1 MFSRLSISQKIH
13 IPLISAIL
21 IGMILIFI
29 SAVKSLN
36 EIESNVYNKETKSLS
51 VYLKNQVEAKY
62 DIGLTNA
69 INIASNYDVIEALR
83 TNNKTLAIKGLNK
96 LAQTYK
102 QNTPYKN
109 IKIHIHTADLK
120 SFLRQWNPTKNGD
133 DLSSFRFTIK
143 KVKETKKPLTA
154 IEVGRAGMV
163 IRGIAPI
170 MRDNAYLG
178 SVEFIQGFNSII
190 KAAKADLDTNTLV
203 LMDQKLLN
211 IGTSLKDAPKTKKYV
226 LSQNMKNT
234 NMKLFDEIKNINIP
248 QSKTFKTKDYFIVKQ
263 DLKDFEGQTVG
274 ILLIADKSSKIEK
287 AVYEAKKGMIQQIII
302 MACIDIF
309 LIIMIIIILRKSIS
323 NPLKDLEQTA
333 ETLASGEG
341 DLTQK
346 LTIKYDDEIGKT
358 SSQFNNF
365 IEKVRAIIAEAK
377 TSGSENAAVADEL
390 TATAQSVSISVQ
402 NSATLTKQTN
412 EMAQTIKEELED
424 SLEKA
429 KQSKIEIER
438 ANQKLTHA
446 KKGILNMAKDV
457 QSGAQSEVDLAQKIQ
472 QLSSDAEQVK
482 DVLSVISDI
491 ADQTNLLALNAAIEA
506 ARAGEHGKG
515 FAVVAD
521 EVRKLAERTQK
532 SLIEINATINVIV
545 QAISEA
551 SEEMDANSK
560 EMTQLNTIAENVEK
574 DINETSKIMETATNS
589 SEQSVQ
595 DYVKTG
601 ENIDHIVHKINEVNA
616 NTLENEQ
623 SLKEI
628 GDAAEHLDD
637 LTQKLSATLGKFRT

>member
-248 QSKTFKTKDYFIVKQ
+248 QSKTFKTEDYFIVKQ

>member
-1 MFSRLSISQKIH
+1 MFSKFSISQKIH

-21 IGMILIFI
+21 IGMVLIFI

-36 EIESNVYNKETKSLS
+36 EIESNVYHKETKSLS
-51 VYLKNQVEAKY
+51 VYLKNQVAAKY

-69 INIASNYDVIEALR
+69 INIASNYDVIEALQ
-83 TNNKTLAIKGLNK
+83 TDDKTLAIKGLNK

-102 QNTPYKN
+102 QNTAYQN
-109 IKIHIHTADLK
+109 IKIHIHTADIK
-120 SFLRQWNPTKNGD
+120 SFLRQWKPEKNGD
-133 DLSSFRFTIK
+133 DLSGFRFTIK

-170 MRDNAYLG
+170 MRNDTYLG

-190 KAAKADLDTNTLV
+190 KAAKTDLDTNTLV

-211 IGTSLKDAPKTKKYV
+211 IGTALKDAPKTKKYV
-226 LSQNMKNT
+226 LSQNKENT
-234 NMKLFDEIKNINIP
+234 NMTLFNEIKDIDIP
-248 QSKTFKTKDYFIVKQ
+248 QTKTFKTKDYFIVKQ

-309 LIIMIIIILRKSIS
+309 LIVMIIIILRKSVS

-333 ETLASGEG
+333 QTLASGEG

-365 IEKVRAIIAEAK
+365 IEKVRVIIAEAK

-390 TATAQSVSISVQ
+390 TATAQSVTASVQ
-402 NSATLTKQTN
+402 NSAILTKQTN
-412 EMAQTIKEELED
+412 DMAQKIKEELED

-429 KQSKIEIER
+429 KQSKVEIEG
-438 ANQKLTHA
+438 ANQKLIHA
-446 KKGILNMAKDV
+446 KRGILNMAKDV
-457 QSGAQSEVDLAQKIQ
+457 QSGAQSEVDLAHKIQ
-472 QLSSDAEQVK
+472 QLSNDAEQVK

-506 ARAGEHGKG
+506 ARAGEHGRG

-545 QAISEA
+545 QAVSEA
-551 SEEMDANSK
+551 SEKMDANSQ
-560 EMTQLNTIAENVEK
+560 EMTQLNAIAENVEK
-574 DINETSKIMETATNS
+574 DINETSKIMEAATNS

-595 DYVKTG
+595 DYIQTG
-601 ENIDHIVHKINEVNA
+601 ENIDQIVRKINEVNA
-616 NTLENEQ
+616 NTLANEQ
-623 SLKEI
+623 SIKEI
-628 GDAAEHLDD
+628 GEAAEHLDV
-637 LTQKLSATLGKFRT
+637 LTQKLSTTLGKFKT